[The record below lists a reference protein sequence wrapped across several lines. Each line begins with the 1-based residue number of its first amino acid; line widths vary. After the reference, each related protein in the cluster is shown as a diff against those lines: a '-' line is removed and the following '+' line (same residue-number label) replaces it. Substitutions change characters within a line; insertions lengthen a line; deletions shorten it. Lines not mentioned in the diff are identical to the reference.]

1 MIPEQSQL
9 QIGNL
14 HSFYKANLQFSA
26 WLLRQ
31 DFISDSL
38 YPNVWNKFVCRSMQ
52 TINTQS
58 STPFTSA
65 KRSASKNSIAYS
77 WTPRKTLKNI
87 RVNSRSTLK
96 GKKTFHPF
104 LFSLV
109 LDSVYIVQSIGD
121 GGNQCSIYYKF
132 KSESLLALWDMCAQ
146 GKVSGNQLHIVIN
159 LQIMTESIGEQ
170 DNCTMT

>member
-14 HSFYKANLQFSA
+14 QSFYKANLQFSA

-38 YPNVWNKFVCRSMQ
+38 YPNGWNTSVCRSMQ

-77 WTPRKTLKNI
+77 WTPRKTLTNI
-87 RVNSRSTLK
+87 RVQPQYK
-96 GKKTFHPF
+96 GKKAFHPF

-109 LDSVYIVQSIGD
+109 LDSVQIVQSIGD

-132 KSESLLALWDMCAQ
+132 KSESVLALWDMCAKE
-146 GKVSGNQLHIVIN
+146 KVSGNQSHIVIN
-159 LQIMTESIGEQ
+159 LQIMTESIGKQ